1 MADPSAATM
10 REVDAIRSSTLNT
23 EQKITKLIALQNDL
37 LKAQAANASLRN
49 DNLKATTAQ
58 IDAILKSQGVASS
71 GTTANNNYATS
82 ANNVGTSSTRA
93 ASNVGSFSDSLR
105 KALEGTNIVVGQMA
119 VYQEQLEN
127 LSAPHVELAMQM
139 KNLAGGSLA
148 LYRAVGDSPGGA
160 AQGIKDY
167 YTRLGDTTTLKN
179 ATDAQ
184 IQLLENVNK
193 GNGIFKSAG
202 DIIPALMKGMTGFGK
217 ETEEAAFKAIPAFNA
232 QGMSLKEIMGGSQF
246 VLEGFAHVLND
257 VQLGMTF
264 IADQAGKTGM
274 QIAEDLARVDFAIK
288 AYGISN
294 SDVTEMIRLNYV
306 KTGKANTDYFHEVTK
321 AAEIA
326 DQAYGIAAD
335 EIVADTIKMSNNIQM
350 FGFRAPDEFARISKA
365 ARDSHASIEDL
376 TAIMGKFDTF
386 ENAATA
392 VGDLNATLGTNFDS
406 IELMTLKYTD
416 PVKMIDKLR
425 EGFRATGKSFEEMFM
440 SPERLPFLTSTLS
453 TLSMSTETLRS
464 LFTDATSS
472 SEIVRQQAEA
482 AQKVKDA
489 EMDTDELMK
498 TRIVQVNAAAK
509 DVSDMTKRLD
519 EAAQLMAGSSR
530 TIVKASQD
538 VNTQILQLSNQ
549 VIKEFAPEQEKLI
562 KKAAK
567 SYETIIDSVVQALNT
582 KLRQAGDIVADLV
595 RETEAAIKRLEDA
608 ARLGKTVPGGGST
621 SPGTPSATQ
630 APDLALSPGA
640 PTKVSRRFGE
650 FFEEYL
656 LDPRDAVIA
665 GPPKMFDDILLQAK
679 AMKEVVERS
688 RSAAIETTPSPPTPS
703 PASTPTPAAPT
714 LPAQL
719 AARMQPI
726 GTDLNITIDG
736 TAFIQYIMATMAKEY
751 PV

>member
-37 LKAQAANASLRN
+37 LKAQAANATLRN

-58 IDAILKSQGVASS
+58 IDAILRSQGAASS
-71 GTTANNNYATS
+71 GTAANNNYATS
-82 ANNVGTSSTRA
+82 ANNVGASSTRA
-93 ASNVGSFSDSLR
+93 ASNVGSFSGAV
-105 KALEGTNIVVGQMA
+105 KTALEGTNAVVGQMA

-148 LYRAVGDSPGGA
+148 LYRAVGDRPDGA
-160 AQGIKDY
+160 AQGIKEY
-167 YTRLGDTTTLKN
+167 YKRLGETTKLKD

-184 IQLLENVNK
+184 IELLENVNK

-202 DIIPALMKGMTGFGK
+202 DIIPALMQGMTGFGK
-217 ETEEAAFKAIPAFNA
+217 ATESTALKAIPAFNA
-232 QGMSLKEIMGGSQF
+232 QGMSLKEIMGGSQN

-326 DQAYGIAAD
+326 DQAYGISAD

-350 FGFRAPDEFARISKA
+350 FGFRAPEEFARISKA

-376 TAIMGKFDTF
+376 TAIMGRFDTF
-386 ENAATA
+386 ENASAA

-425 EGFRATGKSFEEMFM
+425 EGFKATGKSFEEMFM

-464 LFTDATSS
+464 LFDDASS
-472 SEIVRQQAEA
+472 STEIMRQQAEA
-482 AQKVKDA
+482 ADKVNRSGI
-489 EMDTDELMK
+489 DTDELMK
-498 TRIVQVNAAAK
+498 TRIVQVNAAAR

-530 TIVKASQD
+530 SIVKASQE
-538 VNTQILQLSNQ
+538 VNTQILELSNK
-549 VIKEFAPEQEKLI
+549 VIKEFAPKQEELI
-562 KKAAK
+562 KKAAGAYK
-567 SYETIIDSVVQALNT
+567 TIIDEVVEALNI
-582 KLRQAGDIVADLV
+582 KLGQADKIVDDMVQEVTALIRQ
-595 RETEAAIKRLEDA
+595 LEDA
-608 ARLGKTVPGGGST
+608 ATLGATVPGGMTPAGAGAPSPT
-621 SPGTPSATQ
+621 S

-679 AMKEVVERS
+679 AMKEIVERS
-688 RSAAIETTPSPPTPS
+688 KSVVIEAPAPAPVPAQNPTTPT
-703 PASTPTPAAPT
+703 AA

>member
-1 MADPSAATM
+1 MADPSAATI

-37 LKAQAANASLRN
+37 LKAQAANATLRN

-58 IDAILKSQGVASS
+58 IDAILRSQGAASS
-71 GTTANNNYATS
+71 GTAANNNYATS
-82 ANNVGTSSTRA
+82 ANNVGASSTRA
-93 ASNVGSFSDSLR
+93 ASNVGSFSGAV
-105 KALEGTNIVVGQMA
+105 KTALEGTNAVVGQMA

-148 LYRAVGDSPGGA
+148 LYRAVGDTEGSA
-160 AQGIKDY
+160 AAGIKEY
-167 YTRLGDTTTLKN
+167 YERLGDTTKLKN

-184 IQLLENVNK
+184 IELLENVNK

-217 ETEEAAFKAIPAFNA
+217 ATEDAALKAIPAFNA
-232 QGMSLKEIMGGSQF
+232 QGMSLKEIMGGSQN

-350 FGFRAPDEFARISKA
+350 FGFRAPEEFARISKA

-376 TAIMGKFDTF
+376 TAIMGRFDTF
-386 ENAATA
+386 ENASAA

-425 EGFRATGKSFEEMFM
+425 EGFKATGKSFEEMFM

-464 LFTDATSS
+464 LFDDASSS
-472 SEIVRQQAEA
+472 SEIMRQQAEA
-482 AQKVKDA
+482 ADKVNRSGI
-489 EMDTDELMK
+489 DTDELMK
-498 TRIVQVNAAAK
+498 TRIVQVNAAAR

-530 TIVKASQD
+530 SIVKASQE

-549 VIKEFAPEQEKLI
+549 VIEKFAPEQEKLI
-562 KKAAK
+562 KKAAGAYK
-567 SYETIIDSVVQALNT
+567 TIIDGVVEALNN
-582 KLRQAGDIVADLV
+582 KLGQADKIVQDMVQEVTALIRQ
-595 RETEAAIKRLEDA
+595 LEDA
-608 ARLGKTVPGGGST
+608 AKLGGTVPGGMAPAGAGGVVPT
-621 SPGTPSATQ
+621 S

-679 AMKEVVERS
+679 AMKEIVERS
-688 RSAAIETTPSPPTPS
+688 KSVVIESPAPAPVPAQNPTTPT
-703 PASTPTPAAPT
+703 AA

-736 TAFIQYIMATMAKEY
+736 TAFIQYIMSTMAKEY